1 MILCISTATNL
12 CSVAIGPAQASPLG
26 IKELADPHA
35 HSTALASMVEQLM
48 HELGIGMEQLSA
60 VAINKGPGSYTG
72 LRIGTSLAKGI
83 CYALGKPLLALGC
96 LEIMAH
102 GALQHHGQTWAN
114 WPTQPLLC
122 PMVDARRMEIYT
134 ALFDTQL
141 QPIAPTMAK
150 VVDANA
156 FAEEL
161 ERSPVVF
168 FGDGAAKCR
177 EVLQH
182 PNARFV
188 EGIEPSAQHMLALA
202 HAALA
207 SEQTED
213 VAYFEPFYLKDFV
226 AIKAKNKVLSGA

>member
-12 CSVAIGPAQASPLG
+12 CSVAIGHAQAPPLG
-26 IKELADPHA
+26 AKELADPHA

-48 HELGIGMEQLSA
+48 HELGLDLEQLSA

-83 CYALGKPLLALGC
+83 CYALSKPLVAIGC
-96 LEIMAH
+96 REIMAH
-102 GALQHHGQTWAN
+102 GALQRHSASQVEL
-114 WPTQPLLC
+114 PSPPLLC

-134 ALFDTQL
+134 ALFDSQL
-141 QPIAPTMAK
+141 RPLTPTMAK
-150 VVDANA
+150 VVDHNA
-156 FAEEL
+156 FAEQL
-161 ERSPVVF
+161 AQGPVLF

-182 PNARFV
+182 PNAVFI
-188 EGIEPSAQHMLALA
+188 EGIEPSATHMLALA
-202 HAALA
+202 HNALHNG
-207 SEQTED
+207 QIED

-226 AIKAKNKVLSGA
+226 AIKAKNKVLDGM